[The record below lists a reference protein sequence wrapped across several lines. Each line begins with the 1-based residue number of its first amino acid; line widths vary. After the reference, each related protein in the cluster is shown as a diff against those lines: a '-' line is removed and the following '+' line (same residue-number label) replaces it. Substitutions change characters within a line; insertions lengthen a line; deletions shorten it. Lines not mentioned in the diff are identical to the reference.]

1 MGNSTFHLASI
12 TKKVIMALVGL
23 FLVMFLLVHLG
34 LNFTVLILEGDR
46 EIFNKAAHFMGTN
59 LIVKIVEVGLSGFL
73 IVHIIVGIV
82 LQLQNWGARPKR
94 YKKRATT
101 QLSFFSRYMIHT
113 GALIFIFLIIHFSD
127 FYFKAKFTD
136 LVPLITYDGKEYHDL
151 GLLTLQKFKM
161 GGFVIGYIIAFILLG
176 FHLNH
181 AFQSAFQSMGWNHS
195 RYMPFIKKVGLVIS
209 ILIPLGFTIIPL
221 VIYFSEAYSV

>member
-34 LNFTVLILEGDR
+34 LNLTVLILEGDR

-59 LIVKIVEVGLSGFL
+59 LIVKIVEVGLFGFL
-73 IVHIIVGIV
+73 IVHIIIGIV

-101 QLSFFSRYMIHT
+101 QLSFFRDT
-113 GALIFIFLIIHFSD
+113 
-127 FYFKAKFTD
+127 
-136 LVPLITYDGKEYHDL
+136 
-151 GLLTLQKFKM
+151 
-161 GGFVIGYIIAFILLG
+161 
-176 FHLNH
+176 
-181 AFQSAFQSMGWNHS
+181 
-195 RYMPFIKKVGLVIS
+195 
-209 ILIPLGFTIIPL
+209 
-221 VIYFSEAYSV
+221 

>member
-1 MGNSTFHLASI
+1 
-12 TKKVIMALVGL
+12 
-23 FLVMFLLVHLG
+23 
-34 LNFTVLILEGDR
+34 
-46 EIFNKAAHFMGTN
+46 
-59 LIVKIVEVGLSGFL
+59 
-73 IVHIIVGIV
+73 
-82 LQLQNWGARPKR
+82 
-94 YKKRATT
+94 
-101 QLSFFSRYMIHT
+101 
-113 GALIFIFLIIHFSD
+113 
-127 FYFKAKFTD
+127 
-136 LVPLITYDGKEYHDL
+136 
-151 GLLTLQKFKM
+151 M